1 MTSKS
6 YRAVLPNLSEQELG
20 RLRQWAAD
28 NCSASTV
35 FREDHTIIWLASKDR
50 ARSREA
56 FLRSVRNTLRQ
67 LGVDVTQLRGRWLIL
82 TDDCAVQP
90 VVGDDTHAP
99 AHTHVSRQEPLPEL
113 ETGDIK
119 VIPLGGL
126 RGAPKRSR
134 LHVVKE

>member
-1 MTSKS
+1 M
-6 YRAVLPNLSEQELG
+6 LPNLSEQELE
-20 RLRQWAAD
+20 RLRRWAAA
-28 NCSASTV
+28 NCSASSV
-35 FREDHTIIWLASKDR
+35 FREGDAVVWLASKDR
-50 ARSREA
+50 ARTREA

-67 LGVDVTQLRGRWLIL
+67 LGVDVSRLRGRWLIL
-82 TDDCAVQP
+82 ADASAVQP
-90 VVGDDTHAP
+90 VVGTHAP

-126 RGAPKRSR
+126 RGAPKRSC